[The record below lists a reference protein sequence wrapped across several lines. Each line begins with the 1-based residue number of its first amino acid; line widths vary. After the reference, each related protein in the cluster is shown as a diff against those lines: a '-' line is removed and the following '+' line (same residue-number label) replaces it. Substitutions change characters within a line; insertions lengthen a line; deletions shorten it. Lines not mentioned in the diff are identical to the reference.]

1 VSVLSVAKKDF
12 RGARRSRSLW
22 AVATLLGLV
31 TALIGYTYEAYQATP
46 ATSAQRLFAQLVVLL
61 MLLLPIVALVASYM
75 SIAGERESGGVKFLL
90 SVPNTRRD
98 VFVGKLLSRLAVV
111 GAGVVFMFVTA
122 AAGGYARNGT
132 LPLTLVAG
140 LLAMTLLYGSVFVSI
155 AVAVSSAV
163 AARSR
168 AIAAAVG
175 SYFVLV
181 LLFVV
186 PGLSVFM
193 IAQWVHGTLL
203 GMEANLD
210 LYNAVTYVSPLTA
223 YRKGTNMFFP
233 DEMDQQVF
241 QRAADAS
248 GELPVYLSEPVSL
261 LVFAVWLVG
270 PLVLGYLRFRRSDL
284 Q

>member
-1 VSVLSVAKKDF
+1 VSVLSIAKKDF
-12 RGARRSRSLW
+12 VGARRSRSLW
-22 AVATLLGLV
+22 AVATLLGLL

-46 ATSAQRLFAQLVVLL
+46 TTSVQRMFSQLVLL
-61 MLLLPIVALVASYM
+61 CMLLLPIVALVASYM
-75 SIAGERESGGVKFLL
+75 SIAGERESGGLKLLL

-98 VFVGKLLSRLAVV
+98 VFLGKFLSRLGIVA
-111 GAGVVFMFVTA
+111 AGVVFMFLTA

-132 LPLTLVAG
+132 LPLGLVAG

-186 PGLSVFM
+186 PGLSVLT
-193 IAQWVHGTLL
+193 IAQLVHRTLL
-203 GMEANLD
+203 GMESNLD

-223 YRKGTNMFFP
+223 YRKGTNVFFP
-233 DEMDQQVF
+233 EAMDERVF

-248 GELPVYLSEPVSL
+248 GELPVYLSEEVSL
-261 LVFAVWLVG
+261 LVFAIWLSV
-270 PLVLGYLRFRRSDL
+270 PLVLGYLRFEGADL

>member
-1 VSVLSVAKKDF
+1 VSVRSVAKKDF

-31 TALIGYTYEAYQATP
+31 TALIGYSYEAYQATP
-46 ATSAQRLFAQLVVLL
+46 TTSVQRMFSQLVLLL

-98 VFVGKLLSRLAVV
+98 VFVGKFVSRLGIVC
-111 GAGVVFMFVTA
+111 AGVVFMFVTA

-155 AVAVSSAV
+155 AIAVSSAV

-193 IAQWVHGTLL
+193 IAQWVHRTLL

-233 DEMDQQVF
+233 DEMEQRVF

-248 GELPVYLSEPVSL
+248 GDLPVYLSEEVSL
-261 LVFAVWLVG
+261 LVFAVWLVV
-270 PLVLGYLRFRRSDL
+270 PLAVGYLRFRGADL

>member
-1 VSVLSVAKKDF
+1 MAKKDF

-31 TALIGYTYEAYQATP
+31 TALIGYSYEAYQAMPT
-46 ATSAQRLFAQLVVLL
+46 TSVQRMFSQLVLLL

-98 VFVGKLLSRLAVV
+98 VFVGKFVSRLGIVC
-111 GAGVVFMFVTA
+111 AGVVFMFVTA

-193 IAQWVHGTLL
+193 IAQWVHRTLL

-233 DEMDQQVF
+233 DEMEQRVF

-248 GELPVYLSEPVSL
+248 GDLPVYLSEEVSL
-261 LVFAVWLVG
+261 LVFAVWLVV
-270 PLVLGYLRFRRSDL
+270 PLAIGYLRFRGADL

>member
-1 VSVLSVAKKDF
+1 MSVLAVAKKDF

-22 AVATLLGLV
+22 AVATVLGAV
-31 TALIGYTYEAYQATP
+31 TALLGYSYEAYEATP
-46 ATSAQRLFAQLVVLL
+46 AASFQGLFSQLVLLL
-61 MLLLPIVALVASYM
+61 MLLLPIVALVAGYM
-75 SIAGERESGGVKFLL
+75 SIAGEREGGGVKFLL

-98 VFVGKLLSRLAVV
+98 VFVGKYLSRLGIVSV
-111 GAGVVFMFVTA
+111 GVVFMFLTA
-122 AAGGYARNGT
+122 TVGGFARNGVVQVG
-132 LPLTLVAG
+132 LVLG
-140 LLAMTLLYGSVFVSI
+140 LLATTLLYGGVFVSI
-155 AVAVSSAV
+155 AVAVSAAV

-193 IAQWVHGTLL
+193 LAQWVHRTLL
-203 GMEANLD
+203 GFEPNLD

-223 YRKGTNMFFP
+223 YRKATNVFFP
-233 DEMDQQVF
+233 EEMKQRVF
-241 QRAADAS
+241 QRAADSS
-248 GELPVYLSEPVSL
+248 GELPVYLSEEVSL
-261 LVFAVWLVG
+261 AVFAVWLVV
-270 PLVLGYLRFRRSDL
+270 PLLIGYLRFRGADL

>member
-1 VSVLSVAKKDF
+1 VSVRSVAKKDF

-31 TALIGYTYEAYQATP
+31 TALIGYSYEAYQAMPT
-46 ATSAQRLFAQLVVLL
+46 TSVQRMFSQLVLLL

-98 VFVGKLLSRLAVV
+98 VFVGKFVSRLGIVC
-111 GAGVVFMFVTA
+111 AGVVFMFVTA

-193 IAQWVHGTLL
+193 IAQWVHRTLL

-233 DEMDQQVF
+233 DEMEQRVF

-248 GELPVYLSEPVSL
+248 GDLPVYLSEEVSL
-261 LVFAVWLVG
+261 LVFAVWLVV
-270 PLVLGYLRFRRSDL
+270 PLAIGYLRFRGADL